1 MRSPAELTHA
11 FRRQGLKLTRQRQVL
26 FDLLHENGTHPTAEA
41 LHAAAAQRVPGI
53 SLRTVYQTL
62 NDLTAMGELHA
73 ISLAPGA
80 VRFDPNTD
88 AHHHAQ
94 CDRCG
99 ALHDVY
105 VEDLPP
111 LRTRGLDG
119 FHTEGTTIVFRGLCD
134 ACVAHT
140 ADVETAS
147 HNTHNHKEP
156 TP

>member
-1 MRSPAELTHA
+1 MRSPVELTHA

-119 FHTEGTTIVFRGLCD
+119 FRTEGTTIVFRGLCD
-134 ACVAHT
+134 ACVAHA

>member
-11 FRRQGLKLTRQRQVL
+11 FRQQGLKLTRQRQVL

-119 FHTEGTTIVFRGLCD
+119 FRTEGTTIVFRGLCD
-134 ACVAHT
+134 ACVAHA

>member
-1 MRSPAELTHA
+1 VRSPAELTAA
-11 FRRQGLKLTRQRQVL
+11 FRQQGLKLTRQRQVL
-26 FDLLHENGTHPTAEA
+26 FGLLHENRTHPTAEA
-41 LHAAAAQRVPGI
+41 IHAAASQRVPGI

-62 NDLTAMGELHA
+62 NDLASMGELQA

-94 CDRCG
+94 CDHCG
-99 ALHDVY
+99 ALRDVY
-105 VEDLPP
+105 VDELPP

-119 FHTEGTTIVFRGLCD
+119 FRTEGTTIVFRGLCD
-134 ACVAHT
+134 ACVDRA
-140 ADVETAS
+140 ADAEPAT